1 MTWAYSMW
9 HRLHS
14 WRNFIIIDRSLR
26 RLLISMKH
34 GLGGFNRL
42 HAIDV
47 GSGARAQQQ
56 CSVVP
61 GELMSYVYIF

>member
-1 MTWAYSMW
+1 MTWAYSIW
-9 HRLHS
+9 HRLRS

-26 RLLISMKH
+26 HLLTSMKH
-34 GLGGFNRL
+34 GLGSCNRL

-47 GSGARAQQQ
+47 GSGACAQQQ

-61 GELMSYVYIF
+61 GEVMSYVYIF